1 MMPAVGG
8 TDAAAKTDATKGDA
22 TNGAAA
28 IRIATIGDTASNA
41 AGQMTAGLGAAGLS
55 ERTPSAHARSQ
66 AGTGTKAGFSLRL
79 HHLLFIA
86 FTIIAGVPLAV
97 LAMWE
102 GSTSLQNE
110 VDSVRERHLLVAR
123 NLTSTMSRYVHD
135 VEAVFG
141 LTFQSGALATPVTGL
156 ADLLLSLNVVN
167 VCILSPTGQVEATL
181 PGLPSHTPGVMSPA
195 LFADIKAL
203 AESAGGRIALSPLH
217 HDLEG
222 KPVFYLIKPLAD
234 GRFGVGALSTA
245 YLVTL
250 QQAIAFGDRGHAVM
264 TDAKGQV
271 IAHPF
276 KDWVAASRDI
286 SGVSVVAA
294 MMRGESGVG
303 QFYSPA
309 FNDDMIAG
317 YAVVPET
324 GWGVMVPQ
332 PITELK
338 RRANQVNE
346 MATVVALVAFGGAA
360 LMSWLLALYLAR
372 PVRSVAA
379 TAAAVLNGNDEVS
392 APVFRGLAPREI
404 RQLGA
409 AFNTMLEGLRGR
421 AAETRQALRQAE
433 TSNAAKSQFLAN
445 MSHEIRT
452 PLNGVVGMVEL
463 LQLTELSEVQRRY
476 METATQSSQALLRLI
491 DDILDL
497 SRIEIGRLELETA
510 PFHLPSLIH
519 DVRVLFADQARGKGL
534 ALTISVPDTL
544 NLMVIGDRHRL
555 LQVMTNLVSNAV
567 KFTAQGSITL
577 RGAVEQEIGSAVRLR
592 FEVSDTGIGIAQD
605 KQGVIF
611 DAFTQADNSMTR
623 RYGGTGLGLSITRQL
638 VHMMDGDVGVESVL
652 GVGSTFW
659 FTVLLQQQARRDITP
674 PARMT
679 AVAPA
684 AVAVKPLPP
693 PMPAAEASGAGDAP
707 RTEAARPFVSPASR
721 DFRAALARAGR
732 NAVSILLVEDNPAN
746 MRVTQALLETLGCSV
761 TSARNGLEAVDTYR
775 EKIFDLVLMDCQMP
789 EMDGYEATRLIRQI
803 EGFQN
808 RRTPIVALTAHAME
822 GSRETS
828 LASGMDDQITKPLT
842 IATLTGKLLQWL
854 TRAERVP
861 AEAHGAQDTW

>member
-1 MMPAVGG
+1 MPAVGG
-8 TDAAAKTDATKGDA
+8 TDAAAKTKAMTGGA

-28 IRIATIGDTASNA
+28 IRIAAIGDTPLDT
-41 AGQMTAGLGAAGLS
+41 AGPMTAGLGAAGLS
-55 ERTPSAHARSQ
+55 GGAPPARARRR
-66 AGTGTKAGFSLRL
+66 AGPDAKAGFSLRL

-97 LAMWE
+97 LALWE

-110 VDSVRERHLLVAR
+110 IESVRERHLLVAR

-156 ADLLLSLNVVN
+156 AELLLSLNVVN

-181 PGLPSHTPGVMSPA
+181 PGLPSHVPGAMSPG
-195 LFADIKAL
+195 LFAEIKAL
-203 AESAGGRIALSPLH
+203 AEGARGKIALSPLH

-222 KPVFYLIKPLAD
+222 KPVFYLAKLLAD

-276 KDWVAASRDI
+276 KDWVAASLDI
-286 SGVSVVAA
+286 SGVSVVAL

-309 FNDDMIAG
+309 FHDDMIAG

-332 PITELK
+332 PITELR

-392 APVFRGLAPREI
+392 APVFRGLVPREI

-476 METATQSSQALLRLI
+476 LETATQSSQALLRLI

-534 ALTISVPDTL
+534 TLATSAPDAL

-555 LQVMTNLVSNAV
+555 LQVMTNLVSNAL

-577 RGAVEQEIGSAVRLR
+577 RGALEQEIGSAVRLR

-659 FTVLLQQQARRDITP
+659 FTVLLQQQGHRDSAP
-674 PARMT
+674 PA

-684 AVAVKPLPP
+684 AVTIKPLSSPVL
-693 PMPAAEASGAGDAP
+693 AAETSGAGDTP
-707 RTEAARPFVSPASR
+707 RTGAARPFVSPASR

-761 TSARNGLEAVDTYR
+761 TAARNGLEAVDTYR

-828 LASGMDDQITKPLT
+828 LLSGMDDQITKPLT

-854 TRAERVP
+854 TRADRMP
-861 AEAHGAQDTW
+861 AEAHGSQDAW